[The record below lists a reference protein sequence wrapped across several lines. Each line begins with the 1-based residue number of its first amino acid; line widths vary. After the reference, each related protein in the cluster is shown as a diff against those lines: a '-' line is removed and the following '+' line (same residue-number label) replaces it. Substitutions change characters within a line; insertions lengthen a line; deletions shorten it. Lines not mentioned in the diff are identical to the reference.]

1 MSQIQISKYS
11 PAIII
16 VAIFLLIFITVWAIR
31 IFGQSDN
38 NIRRFPPYLSPC
50 PDYWTNLG
58 NGKCKRE
65 PNLNNGRAKCD
76 NISGNN
82 DPTSN
87 YSLTTSGD
95 DRDSYGPGTENVNLS
110 NKSLVEKCKWAKKCN
125 IYWEGISDRPCT
137 NKSFENYTA

>member
-1 MSQIQISKYS
+1 MAQIQISKYS

-16 VAIFLLIFITVWAIR
+16 VSIFLVIFITVWAIR

-58 NGKCKRE
+58 GGKCRRE
-65 PNLNNGRAKCD
+65 PHLNNGRDKC
-76 NISGNN
+76 GNTAGH
-82 DPTSN
+82 DPNHTFSFTTGENGNSYTNSN
-87 YSLTTSGD
+87 QSSAD
-95 DRDSYGPGTENVNLS
+95 LS
-110 NKSLVEKCKWAKKCN
+110 NMTLVDKCKWAKACN

-137 NKSFENYTA
+137 NKSFKDYDS